1 MKLVSLEHWSTKSV
15 YSVICKI
22 ILYREFV
29 DL

>member
-1 MKLVSLEHWSTKSV
+1 MKLVSLEHWCTKIA

-22 ILYREFV
+22 ILQREFV